1 MHLPASGLLRPFST
15 ITLLPA
21 CAPGPAADRCL
32 FYSSIRETIKRFI
45 SLLVSLLVL
54 TALVLMDVF
63 LALITIVFL
72 VIAMLN
78 FYHMEAVR

>member
-1 MHLPASGLLRPFST
+1 MGAMAGMLTGT
-15 ITLLPA
+15 
-21 CAPGPAADRCL
+21 
-32 FYSSIRETIKRFI
+32 
-45 SLLVSLLVL
+45 VL